1 MMFNWIKMVDN
12 DDDDDNDDEDD
23 DDDDDEHNDL
33 ATTAHARFFSS
44 FVFGPSETLTRDS

>member
-1 MMFNWIKMVDN
+1 MVDN

-33 ATTAHARFFSS
+33 ATTAHARWLLFL
-44 FVFGPSETLTRDS
+44 VFGPSETLTRDS